1 MYTVK
6 HAVKLRQSAS
16 YRQSTGSLLLV
27 GEDLVGEVA
36 ATGARFRSVAVMASQ
51 PVPPGVEAEQ
61 VLALSEPAMRRL
73 TGLETVPPTL
83 AAAEVEAPRLALPAR
98 PPPAGY
104 RLLALDRVQDPGNAG
119 TLLRTALALG
129 WDGVVLLPGCADP
142 HSEKCLRASR
152 AAPFK
157 LPVVSVAGVE
167 DWYALLARHQLCA
180 LAAVVQPPGSAAAAA
195 SGTSASR
202 QPRGGIDSTGGGGQH
217 EGSEP
222 SAAAL
227 ATLVDVAHGA
237 ESRRVCLVLGSEGRG
252 ISPEVEELCMHISI
266 PMAGDMESLNVAASG
281 AVLMAHALHLLRVTV
296 ATLIPCALY
305 FLVTPHVPESI
316 HAQFSGATSYATI
329 SVVVVTLPV
338 LGQSGKRYVERT
350 IGVSSSPA
358 YRAVFAALLGGLGQ
372 MLGEMTTYIVAG
384 RLFSITALAVMM
396 TDDTS
401 DIWLPLNHVLGVLGG
416 VCAAALV
423 SSLLLPATASKQ
435 VLRQLQESL
444 DAVHGMSTS
453 MWCPFTTSLEALDA
467 ASSQSSAE
475 GLEPAGRMLPAAVWR
490 PFVPAPTVK
499 QVLDAARTCV
509 RILWMLQATL
519 EKGFTR
525 SQLLTLQ
532 NVHSRHALERLP
544 TLAAGVFAEI
554 AAQLRTALQQQ
565 RRPRQ
570 REQQADA
577 MGPAEA
583 WVDAP
588 AANAATAAKAGTA
601 ASGRGAAEWHS
612 NEGGDQVARCEGG
625 GDKVAGVGDSGDGRR
640 CGVQALSASVRHF
653 MACSRANRSAMISHL
668 QLARSEAVCWA
679 GATLARDDGSHHSSS
694 SRGSSGAAGTPGGVP
709 AAEQAGGQPQHAVG
723 EAGAGIPTW
732 HCLGD
737 TEDDFHARIR
747 WHSMEWLLERL
758 AQEAEALEAAVL
770 RLADALPR

>member
-1 MYTVK
+1 M
-6 HAVKLRQSAS
+6 
-16 YRQSTGSLLLV
+16 
-27 GEDLVGEVA
+27 
-36 ATGARFRSVAVMASQ
+36 
-51 PVPPGVEAEQ
+51 
-61 VLALSEPAMRRL
+61 
-73 TGLETVPPTL
+73 
-83 AAAEVEAPRLALPAR
+83 
-98 PPPAGY
+98 
-104 RLLALDRVQDPGNAG
+104 
-119 TLLRTALALG
+119 
-129 WDGVVLLPGCADP
+129 
-142 HSEKCLRASR
+142 R
-152 AAPFK
+152 AA
-157 LPVVSVAGVE
+157 
-167 DWYALLARHQLCA
+167 DC
-180 LAAVVQPPGSAAAAA
+180 
-195 SGTSASR
+195 
-202 QPRGGIDSTGGGGQH
+202 
-217 EGSEP
+217 
-222 SAAAL
+222 AAL
-227 ATLVDVAHGA
+227 HTLYATCVAPWWP
-237 ESRRVCLVLGSEGRG
+237 SR
-252 ISPEVEELCMHISI
+252 
-266 PMAGDMESLNVAASG
+266 
-281 AVLMAHALHLLRVTV
+281 AHALHLLRVTV

-350 IGVSSSPA
+350 IGVLGGGMLAFGLLQVSSSPA

-372 MLGEMTTYIVAG
+372 MLGEMTKYIVAG

-475 GLEPAGRMLPAAVWR
+475 GLEPAGRMLPAAGVVTAPASAQQPSGAPQAGLVPILLDAVEHQCDGVALVVDVPLQEKQGGGRLPSGPTGSNGGDMGASTSTRAEFEAALDSAWASKRKVADSLKDVGNESYVGQLLGLQFFLPRVPLCPVWR